1 MGKTMRT
8 AEQVEL
14 DAKRQKLGEEAG
26 TEAGDAATA
35 ADAADPG
42 APEAEDEYGYLDEE
56 LAINEDDIAAQ
67 AEAEQA
73 IAALEVLQRQLMEV
87 WGADR
92 ICWGSWT
99 RSTLWELCCAHVAKC
114 VWQVNDEASDKVL
127 QIEVEYNQKRQP
139 ITRSAAST

>member
-87 WGADR
+87 WGADPFAGVHGHALLY
-92 ICWGSWT
+92 GS
-99 RSTLWELCCAHVAKC
+99 LLCPRPLNV
-114 VWQVNDEASDKVL
+114 SG
-127 QIEVEYNQKRQP
+127 R
-139 ITRSAAST
+139 